1 MYLTKKEFE
10 GMINRLFS
18 HILLMVML
26 VLSISAHAN
35 EPVKKSKSAICHA
48 PGTEYYNHTKN
59 FIPYESLDQ
68 CLSSGGRLPKGQS
81 YSSQSQ
87 PKKIAKSSIKYS
99 RSQFGHGWA
108 DVDHDCQN
116 TRQEILVSLS
126 TAPVRFANDKECRVT
141 FGRWISMYSGEVI
154 FDASKVDIDHIVPL
168 KWAWDH
174 GANNW
179 SRNKREKFAND
190 PINLV
195 AVEASLNRQKGAKD
209 PDKWLPPVNQ
219 AQYRA
224 RFTRIWKLYN

>member
-1 MYLTKKEFE
+1 MKRRF
-10 GMINRLFS
+10 FS
-18 HILLMVML
+18 YILMVTL
-26 VLSISAHAN
+26 LILPAYSQASEV
-35 EPVKKSKSAICHA
+35 VKKSKSGICHT
-48 PGTEYYNHTKN
+48 PSSQFYNRTKS
-59 FIPYESLDQ
+59 FTAFDSLDQ

-87 PKKIAKSSIKYS
+87 PHQISSKGSSKYS
-99 RSQFGHGWA
+99 RSKFGHGWA

-116 TRQEILVSLS
+116 TRQEVLISLS
-126 TAPVRFANDKECRVT
+126 TAPVRFADGRKCRVT

-179 SRNKREKFAND
+179 SRSKREKFAND

-195 AVEASLNRQKGAKD
+195 AVEASLNRQKGAKG
-209 PDKWLPPVNQ
+209 PDEWIPPINQ
-219 AQYRA
+219 VQYRA
-224 RFTRIWKLYN
+224 RFERVLKKYEF